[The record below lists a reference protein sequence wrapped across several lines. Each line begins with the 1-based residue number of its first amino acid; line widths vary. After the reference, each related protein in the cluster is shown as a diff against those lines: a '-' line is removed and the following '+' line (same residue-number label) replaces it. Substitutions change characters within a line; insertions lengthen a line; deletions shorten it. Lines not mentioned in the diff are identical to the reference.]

1 MSVPEADER
10 ILPHFAISEQGL
22 RELEIWL
29 GQETLQWGPWVY
41 VGTSQIPFQNGWGNV
56 GGDLQPLRFRLEVP
70 AAKSVQSL
78 QIEGEITGGTA
89 GTVVCS
95 LPRRYRPK
103 KDGYAIGK
111 YGTEA
116 ALSVAVWKF
125 QTNGDLI
132 FVGTAGGAGSDTT
145 AIHWGANT
153 DPTGSGVTLSDLGSL
168 ILTLLAFNDFEVQNH
183 SGDPLVQFFENGTLL
198 ANLPASG
205 RFTFFNQDGD
215 PAWRVFGNG
224 ALDGMLKTGKSFTLF
239 NSTGGTAILT
249 ITEDSSFEFDLQ
261 SGSTFRIYDP
271 AGSGGQ
277 ARLNIEESGDT
288 TMALDAGK
296 NFTLLDNSGN
306 PILQITEGG
315 NAILSMSSGGIT
327 LEADTASIA
336 LFSGGTQIVTQ
347 SAAGG
352 GSVIDAYLEATGVFT
367 LHDSSGNPML
377 QMTEGSPDLHL
388 PTGGNVIFDL

>member
-95 LPRRYRPK
+95 LPKKYRPK

-132 FVGTAGGAGSDTT
+132 FVGTVGGAGSDTT
-145 AIHWGANT
+145 AIHKNVTNAIDWIEVVSGVDASAPNT
-153 DPTGSGVTLSDLGSL
+153 EFAGQAAMLLSVLGSGTWWPIVLRVS
-168 ILTLLAFNDFEVQNH
+168 
-183 SGDPLVQFFENGTLL
+183 
-198 ANLPASG
+198 
-205 RFTFFNQDGD
+205 QDGVN
-215 PAWRVFGNG
+215 WSEYSFGYEQLATYAADVTFYDSGGNPMHEMFANG
-224 ALDGMLKTGKSFTLF
+224 VTAHHLDASATFTLY
-239 NSTGGTAILT
+239 
-249 ITEDSSFEFDLQ
+249 DS
-261 SGSTFRIYDP
+261 G
-271 AGSGGQ
+271 
-277 ARLNIEESGDT
+277 
-288 TMALDAGK
+288 
-296 NFTLLDNSGN
+296 GN
-306 PILQITEGG
+306 PI
-315 NAILSMSSGGIT
+315 
-327 LEADTASIA
+327 
-336 LFSGGTQIVTQ
+336 F
-347 SAAGG
+347 
-352 GSVIDAYLEATGVFT
+352 
-367 LHDSSGNPML
+367 
-377 QMTEGSPDLHL
+377 QMTEGSTDLHL

>member
-78 QIEGEITGGTA
+78 QIEGEIAGGTA

-95 LPRRYRPK
+95 LPKRYRPK
-103 KDGYAIGK
+103 KDGYSIGK

-132 FVGTAGGAGSDTT
+132 FVGQAGGSGSDTT

-153 DPTGSGVTLSDLGSL
+153 DPTGAGVTLSDLGSL
-168 ILTLLAFNDFEVQNH
+168 ILNLLAFNGLQV
-183 SGDPLVQFFENGTLL
+183 
-198 ANLPASG
+198 
-205 RFTFFNQDGD
+205 
-215 PAWRVFGNG
+215 
-224 ALDGMLKTGKSFTLF
+224 F
-239 NSTGGTAILT
+239 NSTGDLLFG
-249 ITEDSSFEFDLQ
+249 SFENGLGVFNLFGASAQFQIVDDSANTLFAVV
-261 SGSTFRIYDP
+261 G
-271 AGSGGQ
+271 AGQ
-277 ARLNIEESGDT
+277 INAMLK
-288 TMALDAGK
+288 AGK
-296 NFTLLDNSGN
+296 AFTLTDSLGN

-315 NAILSMSSGGIT
+315 ETLLTLPAAQDFRINSAFGGDAFQIIEGGERVIRLAVGGQFTLYNSSG
-327 LEADTASIA
+327 
-336 LFSGGTQIVTQ
+336 FPV
-347 SAAGG
+347 
-352 GSVIDAYLEATGVFT
+352 
-367 LHDSSGNPML
+367 L
-377 QMTEGSPDLHL
+377 QMTDGSPDLHL